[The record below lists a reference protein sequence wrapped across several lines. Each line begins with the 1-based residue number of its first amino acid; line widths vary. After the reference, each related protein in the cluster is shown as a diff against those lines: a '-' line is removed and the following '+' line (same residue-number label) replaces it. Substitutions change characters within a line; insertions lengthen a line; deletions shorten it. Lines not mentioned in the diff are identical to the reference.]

1 MYRTNIRYRQ
11 LEKLSASAW
20 EFSVLSSQFPYK
32 SLFFFLISKIYFEN
46 WLKWIRL
53 QCEDIVRIVELTFA
67 LFLKSSFD
75 GNKVRILY
83 QKERKTL
90 MNTYNASSTW
100 KAVKDNKYQKSDKNT
115 SSTIDTILQV
125 HLKLAM
131 HNIYFLDICL
141 PKSS

>member
-1 MYRTNIRYRQ
+1 MKIDLNE
-11 LEKLSASAW
+11 LG
-20 EFSVLSSQFPYK
+20 
-32 SLFFFLISKIYFEN
+32 SKG
-46 WLKWIRL
+46 
-53 QCEDIVRIVELTFA
+53 EDILTIVELTFA

-100 KAVKDNKYQKSDKNT
+100 KAGKDNKEQKSDKNT
-115 SSTIDTILQV
+115 SSIIDTILQV

-131 HNIYFLDICL
+131 HNIYFLDIWL
-141 PKSS
+141 PKSSKCFSVSWNRGRISGKNPSHNNRTIGTNVSQLFPNP